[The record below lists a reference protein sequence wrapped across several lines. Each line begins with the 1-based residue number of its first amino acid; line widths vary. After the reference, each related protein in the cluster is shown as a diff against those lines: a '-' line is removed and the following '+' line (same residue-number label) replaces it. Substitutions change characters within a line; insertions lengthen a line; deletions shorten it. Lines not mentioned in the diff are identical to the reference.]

1 MNFSRDPQQQ
11 ENNHRQEGDENPS
24 AFQTSKMSAKTVE
37 MIIKKR
43 RIKIKTLNL
52 LILSGASLLHH
63 HPITTLWSRFAT
75 VRRGEFPMVRE
86 SRRRGEGGE
95 PPAGEGIEA
104 GRGWTCGRE
113 RRPML
118 VVKTMASQEHE
129 HIHPKQLPSRETDVV
144 SQN

>member
-1 MNFSRDPQQQ
+1 MIVSDITDEFFARSSAIGEQPQTAK
-11 ENNHRQEGDENPS
+11 GDENLS
-24 AFQTSKMSAKTVE
+24 AFQKSKMSAKTVE
-37 MIIKKR
+37 MIVKKK

-52 LILSGASLLHH
+52 LILSLASLHH

-104 GRGWTCGRE
+104 GRGWTCGLE
-113 RRPML
+113 RRPTL
-118 VVKTMASQEHE
+118 VVKTMASQEHAE
-129 HIHPKQLPSRETDVV
+129 TTTLPR
-144 SQN
+144 N